1 MGKYELPPLP
11 YGYDALEPHIDA
23 RTMEIHHTKHHQT
36 YTDKLNAALDKCPSD
51 IQNKDIVEI
60 FSNIDQ
66 VFGGLRSRSPFEDF
80 NNNLEKLDKKFGL
93 TRCMGRTRGQ
103 LAVPMTFGLRIKS
116 WMQPM
121 NRQQQRLKEL
131 SVRLLKVQLGG
142 AVGDLSFFKTTI
154 TVNNDFTIQL
164 LMFYAEELQRSEKK
178 MSNLAHM
185 QVKGRIAYSLLS
197 LENKFGTTA
206 DGSID
211 IILSRQDLAS
221 YAGTTYET
229 VFRILNEFVQDGLIA
244 VSNKNIRLLNQPVLI
259 KLTND
264 QEV

>member
-1 MGKYELPPLP
+1 MKKLKPSCEQKGCFLCRLCLPEWIPAIEANKKSFHFKKGDLVFKEGEEVKGIYFVFSGTVKIHKKWGTEKELILRFAKGGDIIGHRGLGSELYYPIS
-11 YGYDALEPHIDA
+11 GTALEPTVVCFID
-23 RTMEIHHTKHHQT
+23 
-36 YTDKLNAALDKCPSD
+36 
-51 IQNKDIVEI
+51 
-60 FSNIDQ
+60 
-66 VFGGLRSRSPFEDF
+66 
-80 NNNLEKLDKKFGL
+80 
-93 TRCMGRTRGQ
+93 
-103 LAVPMTFGLRIKS
+103 LA
-116 WMQPM
+116 
-121 NRQQQRLKEL
+121 
-131 SVRLLKVQLGG
+131 
-142 AVGDLSFFKTTI
+142 FFKTTI

-229 VFRILNEFVQDGLIA
+229 VFRILNEFTQDGLIA

-264 QEV
+264 QDV

>member
-1 MGKYELPPLP
+1 MKKLKPSCEQKGCFLCRLCLPEWIPAIEANKKSFHFKKGDLVFKEGEEVKGIYFVFSGTVKIHKKWGTEKELILRFAKGGDIIGHRGLGSELYYPIS
-11 YGYDALEPHIDA
+11 GTALEPTVVCFID
-23 RTMEIHHTKHHQT
+23 
-36 YTDKLNAALDKCPSD
+36 
-51 IQNKDIVEI
+51 
-60 FSNIDQ
+60 
-66 VFGGLRSRSPFEDF
+66 
-80 NNNLEKLDKKFGL
+80 
-93 TRCMGRTRGQ
+93 
-103 LAVPMTFGLRIKS
+103 LA
-116 WMQPM
+116 
-121 NRQQQRLKEL
+121 
-131 SVRLLKVQLGG
+131 
-142 AVGDLSFFKTTI
+142 FFKTTI

-197 LENKFGTTA
+197 LENKFGTAA

-229 VFRILNEFVQDGLIA
+229 VFRTLNEFTQDGLIA
-244 VSNKNIRLLNQPVLI
+244 VSNKNIRLLNQPVLL

-264 QEV
+264 QDV

>member
-1 MGKYELPPLP
+1 MKKLKPSCEQKGCFLCRLCLPEWIPAIEANKKSFHFKKGDLVFKEGEEVKGIYFVFSGTVKIHKKWGTEKELILRFAKGGDIIGHRGLGSELYYPIS
-11 YGYDALEPHIDA
+11 GTALEPTVVCFID
-23 RTMEIHHTKHHQT
+23 
-36 YTDKLNAALDKCPSD
+36 
-51 IQNKDIVEI
+51 
-60 FSNIDQ
+60 
-66 VFGGLRSRSPFEDF
+66 
-80 NNNLEKLDKKFGL
+80 
-93 TRCMGRTRGQ
+93 
-103 LAVPMTFGLRIKS
+103 LA
-116 WMQPM
+116 
-121 NRQQQRLKEL
+121 
-131 SVRLLKVQLGG
+131 
-142 AVGDLSFFKTTI
+142 FFKTTI

-197 LENKFGTTA
+197 LHNKFGTTA

-229 VFRILNEFVQDGLIA
+229 VFRILNEFTQDGLIA
-244 VSNKNIRLLNQPVLI
+244 VSNKNIRLLNQPVLN

-264 QEV
+264 QDV

>member
-1 MGKYELPPLP
+1 MKKLKPSCEQKGCFLCRLCLPEWIPAIEANKKTFHFKRGDLVFKEGEEVKGIYFVFSGTVKIHKKWGTEKELILRFAKGGDIIGHRGLGSELYYPIS
-11 YGYDALEPHIDA
+11 GTALEPTVVCFID
-23 RTMEIHHTKHHQT
+23 
-36 YTDKLNAALDKCPSD
+36 
-51 IQNKDIVEI
+51 
-60 FSNIDQ
+60 
-66 VFGGLRSRSPFEDF
+66 
-80 NNNLEKLDKKFGL
+80 
-93 TRCMGRTRGQ
+93 
-103 LAVPMTFGLRIKS
+103 LA
-116 WMQPM
+116 
-121 NRQQQRLKEL
+121 
-131 SVRLLKVQLGG
+131 
-142 AVGDLSFFKTTI
+142 FFKTTI

-229 VFRILNEFVQDGLIA
+229 VFRILNEFIQDGLIA
-244 VSNKNIRLLNQPVLI
+244 VTNKNIRLLNQPVLI

-264 QEV
+264 QDV

>member
-1 MGKYELPPLP
+1 MKKLKPSCEQKGCFLCKLCLPEWIPAIEANKKSFHFKKGDLVFTEGEEVKGIYFVFSGTVKIHKKWGTEKELILRFAKGGDIIGHRGLGSELYYPIS
-11 YGYDALEPHIDA
+11 GTALEPTVVCFID
-23 RTMEIHHTKHHQT
+23 
-36 YTDKLNAALDKCPSD
+36 
-51 IQNKDIVEI
+51 
-60 FSNIDQ
+60 
-66 VFGGLRSRSPFEDF
+66 
-80 NNNLEKLDKKFGL
+80 
-93 TRCMGRTRGQ
+93 
-103 LAVPMTFGLRIKS
+103 LA
-116 WMQPM
+116 
-121 NRQQQRLKEL
+121 
-131 SVRLLKVQLGG
+131 
-142 AVGDLSFFKTTI
+142 FFKTTI

-229 VFRILNEFVQDGLIA
+229 VFRILNEFTQDGLIA
-244 VSNKNIRLLNQPVLI
+244 VSNKNIRLLNQPVLL

-264 QEV
+264 QDV